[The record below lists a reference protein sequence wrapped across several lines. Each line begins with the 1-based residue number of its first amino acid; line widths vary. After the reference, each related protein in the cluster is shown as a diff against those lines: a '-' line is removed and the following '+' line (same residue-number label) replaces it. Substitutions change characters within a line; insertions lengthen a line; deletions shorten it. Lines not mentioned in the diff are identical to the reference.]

1 MSAFFITLMAV
12 LFAGCGA
19 RDQIDIAGLTLRQ
32 GRRPGVLVVA
42 LACAI
47 ATAIFAAWAATVFAA
62 MLPPPARIWFVAIA
76 LGLAGGESLL
86 LTAKAAPQEPTH
98 SLGALALLLLAHQV
112 TDAARF
118 IVFGIAAGMAAP
130 IVAGM
135 AGALGGGVLV
145 AAGWAL
151 PEVVKSRPARLVR
164 RIVGALLLL
173 AAITIALRERGIV

>member
-1 MSAFFITLMAV
+1 MSAFFITLIAV
-12 LFAGCGA
+12 LLAGSGA
-19 RDQIDIAGLTLRQ
+19 RDQIDIAGLTSRQ
-32 GRRPGVLVVA
+32 GRRPSVLVVA
-42 LACAI
+42 IACAV
-47 ATAIFAAWAATVFAA
+47 ATAVFAAWAATVFST

-86 LTAKAAPQEPTH
+86 LTPKPVPSEPTH

-130 IVAGM
+130 VVAGM

-145 AAGWAL
+145 AAGWAS
-151 PEVVKSRPARLVR
+151 PKAVTSRTARMARKL
-164 RIVGALLLL
+164 VGALLLL
-173 AAITIALRERGIV
+173 TAIVIALHERGIL